1 MPWGRVVRSAHVQA
15 DLLDEQHVL
24 AMLFEATLELAAPTL
39 TVGAQSRAH
48 LVLRT
53 WFLPSHGSWAD
64 QGSPHRPAAEG
75 VAGSAGVG
83 VSGGA

>member
-1 MPWGRVVRSAHVQA
+1 VQA

-48 LVLRT
+48 LV
-53 WFLPSHGSWAD
+53 
-64 QGSPHRPAAEG
+64 
-75 VAGSAGVG
+75 
-83 VSGGA
+83 

>member
-24 AMLFEATLELAAPTL
+24 AMLFEATLELAAPRL

-48 LVLRT
+48 LV
-53 WFLPSHGSWAD
+53 
-64 QGSPHRPAAEG
+64 
-75 VAGSAGVG
+75 
-83 VSGGA
+83 